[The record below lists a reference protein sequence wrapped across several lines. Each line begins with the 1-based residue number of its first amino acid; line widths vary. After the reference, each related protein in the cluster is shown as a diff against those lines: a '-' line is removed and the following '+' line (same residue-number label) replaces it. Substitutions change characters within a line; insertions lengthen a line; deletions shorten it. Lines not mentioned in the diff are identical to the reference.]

1 MQALCMHPPG
11 LGATG
16 NFCDPEDT
24 AETARLLNQFLCIDK
39 EKEMAMKLGING
51 FGRISRVIIRIA
63 AEEPEK
69 FDIKAINYRDVD
81 LDYMIYMLKYD
92 TVFGRFNGT
101 LDKYVEGDEKG
112 LIINGKKVA
121 VIEGADPFPWGKYGA
136 EYVIEGTGKFNTT
149 EKAQMHLKGGAK
161 KVIITAPAKDK
172 ETPTFVMG
180 VNHKNYKKDMMVVSN
195 ASCTTN
201 CLAPVVK
208 VLQDNFGVKQGLMST
223 IHAATA
229 KQKVVD
235 MRSMSDW
242 RRGRSSFG
250 NIIPT
255 STGAAKA
262 VGLVI
267 PEVQGKLTGIAY
279 RVPTADVS
287 LVDLNIELE
296 KETTYEEICA
306 AMKAASEGELKG
318 ILAYTE
324 DEVVSTDFVAEPCT
338 SIFDAGM
345 GTLINGN
352 FAKIVT
358 WYDNEFGYSKKILE
372 LAEYMYE
379 MDNK

>member
-1 MQALCMHPPG
+1 
-11 LGATG
+11 
-16 NFCDPEDT
+16 
-24 AETARLLNQFLCIDK
+24 
-39 EKEMAMKLGING
+39 MAIRIGING

-63 AEEPEK
+63 AADPK
-69 FDIKAINYRDVD
+69 FEIAAINYRKVD
-81 LDYMIYMLKYD
+81 LDYMIYMIKYD
-92 TVFGRFNGT
+92 TVFGRFQGT
-101 LDKYVEGDEKG
+101 LDKYEEGDEKG

-121 VIEGADPFPWGKYGA
+121 VIEGKEPIPWGKYSA
-136 EYVIEGTGKFNTT
+136 DYVIEGTGQYTTT
-149 EKAQMHLKGGAK
+149 EKAQAHLDGGAK

-172 ETPTFVMG
+172 TTPTFVMG
-180 VNHKNYKKDMMVVSN
+180 VNNKNYKKEMNVVSN

-208 VLQDNFGVKQGLMST
+208 VLNDNFGIVKGLMST

-242 RRGRSSFG
+242 RRGRCSFG

-287 LVDLNIELE
+287 LVDLNIEVA
-296 KETTYEEICA
+296 KPTTY
-306 AMKAASEGELKG
+306 
-318 ILAYTE
+318 
-324 DEVVSTDFVAEPCT
+324 
-338 SIFDAGM
+338 AG
-345 GTLINGN
+345 
-352 FAKIVT
+352 
-358 WYDNEFGYSKKILE
+358 S
-372 LAEYMYE
+372 
-379 MDNK
+379 

>member
-1 MQALCMHPPG
+1 
-11 LGATG
+11 
-16 NFCDPEDT
+16 
-24 AETARLLNQFLCIDK
+24 
-39 EKEMAMKLGING
+39 MAVKIGING

-63 AEEPEK
+63 ASEPEK
-69 FDIKAINYRDVD
+69 FEIAAINYRNVD

-92 TVFGRFNGT
+92 TIFGRFKGT
-101 LDKYVEGDEKG
+101 LDKYEGSEEKG

-121 VIEGADPFPWGKYGA
+121 VLEGGNPVPWGKYGA
-136 EYVIEGTGKFNTT
+136 DYVIEGTGQYTT
-149 EKAQMHLKGGAK
+149 SDKAQAHLDGGAK

-172 ETPTFVMG
+172 VTPTFVMG
-180 VNHKNYKKDMMVVSN
+180 VNNTDYRSDMDVVSN

-208 VLQDNFGVKQGLMST
+208 VLQDNFGVRQGLMST

-255 STGAAKA
+255 TTGAAKA

-296 KETTYEEICA
+296 NPTTYNEVCRV
-306 AMKAASEGELKG
+306 MKAASEGELKG
-318 ILAYTE
+318 ILGYTE
-324 DEVVSTDFVAEPCT
+324 DEVVSTDFVGEPCT
-338 SIFDAGM
+338 SVFDATE
-345 GTLINGN
+345 GTMIGDRLLKVI
-352 FAKIVT
+352 A
-358 WYDNEFGYSKKILE
+358 WYDNEYGYSKKILE
-372 LAEYMYE
+372 LAEYMHSV
-379 MDNK
+379 DN

>member
-1 MQALCMHPPG
+1 
-11 LGATG
+11 
-16 NFCDPEDT
+16 
-24 AETARLLNQFLCIDK
+24 
-39 EKEMAMKLGING
+39 MAIKLGING
-51 FGRISRVIIRIA
+51 FGRISRIVIRIA
-63 AEEPEK
+63 AGEPDKYELT
-69 FDIKAINYRDVD
+69 AINYRNVD

-101 LDKYVEGDEKG
+101 LDKYEEGEEKG
-112 LIINGKKVA
+112 LIINGQRVA
-121 VIEGADPFPWGKYGA
+121 VLEGGDNIPWGKYGV

-149 EKAQMHLKGGAK
+149 EKAQMHLDGGCK

-180 VNHKNYKKDMMVVSN
+180 VNNKDYKPEMTVVSN

-208 VLQDNFGVKQGLMST
+208 VLQDNWGVKQGLMST

-255 STGAAKA
+255 TTGAAKA
-262 VGLVI
+262 VALVI
-267 PEVQGKLTGIAY
+267 PEVKGKLTGIAY

-287 LVDLNIELE
+287 LVDLNVELE
-296 KETTYEEICA
+296 NPATYEEICA
-306 AMKAASEGELKG
+306 KMKEASEGELKG
-318 ILAYTE
+318 ILGYTE
-324 DEVVSTDFVAEPCT
+324 DEVVSSDFIGEECT
-338 SIFDAGM
+338 SVFDASE
-345 GTLINGN
+345 GTMIGDKFVKVLS
-352 FAKIVT
+352 
-358 WYDNEFGYSKKILE
+358 WYDNEYGYSKKILE
-372 LAEYMYE
+372 LASYMYSV
-379 MDNK
+379 DNK

>member
-1 MQALCMHPPG
+1 
-11 LGATG
+11 
-16 NFCDPEDT
+16 
-24 AETARLLNQFLCIDK
+24 
-39 EKEMAMKLGING
+39 MAIRIGING

-63 AEEPEK
+63 AGEPET
-69 FDIKAINYRDVD
+69 FDIAAINYRNVD

-92 TVFGRFNGT
+92 SVFGRFNGT
-101 LDKYVEGDEKG
+101 LDKYEEGSEKG

-121 VIEGADPFPWGKYGA
+121 VIEGKEIIPWGKYGA
-136 EYVIEGTGKFNTT
+136 DYVIEGTGSYTTT
-149 EKAQMHLKGGAK
+149 EKANVHLQGGAK
-161 KVIITAPAKDK
+161 KVVITAPAKDK
-172 ETPTFVMG
+172 VTPTFVMG
-180 VNHKNYKKDMMVVSN
+180 VNNKNYKPEMDVVSN

-242 RRGRSSFG
+242 RRGRASFN

-279 RVPTADVS
+279 RVPSSDVS
-287 LVDLNIELE
+287 LVDLNVELE
-296 KETTYEEICA
+296 RATTYEEVCQ
-306 AMKAASEGELKG
+306 AMKKASEGELKG
-318 ILAYTE
+318 ILGYTN
-324 DEVVSTDFVAEPCT
+324 DEVVSADFIGESCT
-338 SIFDAGM
+338 SVFDASE
-345 GTLINGN
+345 GTMVGDRLI
-352 FAKIVT
+352 KIIA
-358 WYDNEFGYSKKILE
+358 WYDNEYGYSKKILE
-372 LAEYMYE
+372 LVEYMNSV
-379 MDNK
+379 DTKSAK

>member
-1 MQALCMHPPG
+1 
-11 LGATG
+11 
-16 NFCDPEDT
+16 
-24 AETARLLNQFLCIDK
+24 
-39 EKEMAMKLGING
+39 MAIKIGING
-51 FGRISRVIIRIA
+51 FGRISRVIVRIA
-63 AEEPEK
+63 AAEPEK
-69 FDIKAINYRDVD
+69 FDIAAINYRDVD
-81 LDYMIYMLKYD
+81 LDYMVYMLKYD

-101 LDKYVEGDEKG
+101 LDKYVDGEEKG
-112 LIINGKKVA
+112 LVINGKKVP
-121 VIEGADPFPWGKYGA
+121 VLEGMDPIPWGKYGA
-136 EYVIEGTGKFNTT
+136 DYVIEGTGKFNTT
-149 EKAQMHLKGGAK
+149 EKAQIHVKGGAK

-180 VNHKNYKKDMMVVSN
+180 VNNKNYTKEMTVVSN

-208 VLQDNFGVKQGLMST
+208 VLQDNFGIKQGLMST

-242 RRGRSSFG
+242 RRGRSAFG

-255 STGAAKA
+255 TTGAAKA

-296 KETTYEEICA
+296 KDTTYEEICA

-318 ILAYTE
+318 ILGYTE
-324 DEVVSTDFVAEPCT
+324 DEVVSTDFVGEPCT
-338 SIFDAGM
+338 SVFDATE
-345 GTLINGN
+345 GTLVNGN
-352 FAKIVT
+352 FVKIIA
-358 WYDNEFGYSKKILE
+358 WYDNEYGYSKKILE

-379 MDNK
+379 VDNK